1 MPAAVRP
8 SITLTVLLALL
19 VSACGGSSRV
29 QPPPEHL
36 TSFETSTSRDGLRFF
51 TYQVEMP
58 RAPGRAPLTA
68 SNARPQETPRAANP
82 RGRDRQRFND
92 SLDLGLSLKLE
103 ETGYCPDGFLI
114 LDRYT
119 LPGRATIRGECL

>member
-1 MPAAVRP
+1 MATPRLTSAAV
-8 SITLTVLLALL
+8 LMALCLL
-19 VSACGGSSRV
+19 VACGGSRV
-29 QPPPEHL
+29 QPPPNHL
-36 TSFETSTSRDGLRFF
+36 VTFDTSTSRDGLRFF

-68 SNARPQETPRAANP
+68 GNARPAEMPAGVNP
-82 RGRDRQRFND
+82 RGRDRQRFD
-92 SLDLGLSLKLE
+92 ESLDLGLDLKLE
-103 ETGYCPDGFLI
+103 ETGYCPDGFLV

>member
-1 MPAAVRP
+1 MLTATRLFAAA
-8 SITLTVLLALL
+8 LLAATMLL
-19 VSACGGSSRV
+19 TACCGSRA
-29 QPPPEHL
+29 QPPPDHL
-36 TSFETSTSRDGLRFF
+36 VTFDTSTSRDGLRFF

-58 RAPGRAPLTA
+58 RMPDRAPLTA
-68 SNARPQETPRAANP
+68 GNARPADVPSGVNP
-82 RGRDRQRFND
+82 RGRDRQRFNE

-103 ETGYCPDGFLI
+103 ETGYCPGGFLI

>member
-1 MPAAVRP
+1 MLTLRLTAA
-8 SITLTVLLALL
+8 LALIAAL
-19 VSACGGSSRV
+19 LLPACGGSRV
-29 QPPPEHL
+29 QPPADHL
-36 TSFETSTSRDGLRFF
+36 VTFDTSTSRDGLRFF

-68 SNARPQETPRAANP
+68 RNARPADTPEGVNP
-82 RGRDRQRFND
+82 RGRDRQRFEE
-92 SLDLGLSLKLE
+92 SLDLGLELRLE
-103 ETGYCPDGFLI
+103 AAGYCPDGFLI

>member
-1 MPAAVRP
+1 MLTPRLTTAAVM
-8 SITLTVLLALL
+8 ITLSLL
-19 VSACGGSSRV
+19 VACGGSRV
-29 QPPPEHL
+29 QPPPNHL
-36 TSFETSTSRDGLRFF
+36 VTFDTSTSRDGLRFF

-68 SNARPQETPRAANP
+68 GNARPAEMPTGVNP
-82 RGRDRQRFND
+82 RGRDRQRFD
-92 SLDLGLSLKLE
+92 ESLDLGLGLKLE
-103 ETGYCPDGFLI
+103 ETGYCPDGFLV